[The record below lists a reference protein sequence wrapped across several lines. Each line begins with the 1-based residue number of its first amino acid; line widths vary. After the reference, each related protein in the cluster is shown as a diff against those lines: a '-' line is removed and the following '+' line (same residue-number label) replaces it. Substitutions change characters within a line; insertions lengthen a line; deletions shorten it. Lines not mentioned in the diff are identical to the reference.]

1 VSELTLRK
9 IENKIYDGG
18 KLSKDEEEHLLKR
31 IQDYWDNHPDVLDR
45 FPRWKKYIAWVA
57 GYQVYDYN
65 KISRKLVE
73 IPLDRKRKLIVNKL
87 KPYVRTLLSKL
98 TAEVPVYSVVPNTPD
113 DDDVKAARMASN
125 LVEGLSNKMNFDAV
139 TKDLKLWTIIC
150 NRAYLHVFWNE
161 EDRGIIDYR
170 KRPTKKAADAV
181 DTQPVPSEEEL
192 AGGLPSAE
200 EPTGPIEPVFD
211 EGDVAIEAVSPFQ
224 CRPDPLYQ
232 ERSKWRWFLYGD
244 EVDAEWVEEK
254 WDLKEGSLKEK
265 DSTQDDAYEL
275 TLQDEH
281 EVIVGSPSRGEDITG
296 RTVVLKEFWTKK
308 IYVFCTE
315 KKILQY
321 GVNDYGEIPFFDI
334 EDRIVPIDSYEKG
347 FTYNESLLKDA
358 IPIQREYNRQASI
371 MSQALDRAA
380 KLKVLTPLGS
390 LLSKKQWVND
400 YGVFIDYNR
409 NAGEPH
415 QMRME
420 PFPMEMPAYQANLE
434 REMEA
439 MVSLSPAS
447 FGRLPERASHASGTL
462 VSLLLEQDDVILNP
476 LLNLINNVMSKA
488 WSLALRLV
496 QENYDVPRYLKFTGR
511 NGEEDIEPFRGADLR
526 GNTDVQVVSQ
536 TGLPR
541 SRALRVEY
549 ILKLREAGLLTDDR
563 STLEMLEFG
572 NAGKIFTDE
581 MVHEKRAYRENT
593 LIEKT
598 PDITVEQVA
607 GWVYPLERH
616 DIHLKIH
623 LLDRLSVKYESY
635 NPNQKA
641 ACEQH
646 IRDTAAALTPP
657 PPAGTS
663 PNELQPPTG
672 PPAGAPTGAGGAP
685 PMGPETGPPEEMM

>member
-1 VSELTLRK
+1 MKELSIRK
-9 IENKIYDGG
+9 IEDKVYDGG
-18 KLSKDEEEHLLKR
+18 KLSESEEKFLLKKM
-31 IQDYWDNHPDVLDR
+31 QDYWDNHPDVLDR

-65 KISRKLVE
+65 KVAKKLVE
-73 IPLDRKRKLIVNKL
+73 VPLDRNRKLIVNKL
-87 KPYVRTLLSKL
+87 KPYVRTLLAKL
-98 TAEVPVYSVVPNTPD
+98 TAEVPIYSVVPNTPD
-113 DDDVKAARMASN
+113 DEDIKAARLGSS
-125 LVEGLSNKMNFDAV
+125 LVEGIANKLNFDAV
-139 TKDLKLWTIIC
+139 MKDLKLWTIIC
-150 NRAYLHVFWNE
+150 NRAYLHVFWND
-161 EDRGIIDYR
+161 EDKGIIDYR
-170 KRPTKKAADAV
+170 NRPVKKNADKI
-181 DTQPVPSEEEL
+181 DTMEVPSAEEL
-192 AGGLPSAE
+192 AGGLPGPDES
-200 EPTGPIEPVFD
+200 TGPMEPVYD

-254 WDLKEGSLKEK
+254 WGLKEGTLNEK
-265 DSTQDDAYEL
+265 DTTQEGAYDL
-275 TLQDEH
+275 TLQDES
-281 EVIVGSPSRGEDITG
+281 EVVLGVPSASEDIVG

-308 IYVFCTE
+308 IYVFSTE
-315 KKILQY
+315 REILQY
-321 GVNDYGEIPFFDI
+321 GINEYGEIPFFDI
-334 EDRIVPIDSYEKG
+334 EDRIIPIDSYEKG

-358 IPIQREYNRQASI
+358 IPLQREYNRQQSI
-371 MSQALDRAA
+371 MSQALDRAS

-415 QMRME
+415 QMKME
-420 PFPMEMPAYQANLE
+420 PFPMEMPAYKADLE
-434 REMEA
+434 RDMEG

-496 QENYDVPRYLKFTGR
+496 QENYDLARYLKFTGR
-511 NGEEDIEPFRGADLR
+511 NGEEDVASFKGADLR

-581 MVHEKRAYRENT
+581 MVHERRAHRENS
-593 LIEKT
+593 LIEKD
-598 PDITVEQVA
+598 PSINPEKVM

-623 LLDRLSVKYESY
+623 LNDRLSVKYESY
-635 NPNQKA
+635 NPGQKA
-641 ACEQH
+641 AAEQH
-646 IRDTAAALTPP
+646 IRDTAEALTPP
-657 PPAGTS
+657 PPPGTS
-663 PNELQPPTG
+663 PNEPSIPTG
-672 PPAGAPTGAGGAP
+672 PPAGAQVAPEPGDETETAP
-685 PMGPETGPPEEMM
+685 PGEF

>member
-1 VSELTLRK
+1 MTLRT
-9 IENKIYDGG
+9 IEDKIYEGG
-18 KLSKDEEEHLLKR
+18 TLKPDEEAFLLKR
-31 IQDYWDNHPDVLDR
+31 TQDYWDNHPDVLDR
-45 FPRWKKYIAWVA
+45 FPRWKKYIAWTA
-57 GYQVYDYN
+57 GYQIYDYN
-65 KISRKLVE
+65 KVSRKLVE
-73 IPLDRKRKLIVNKL
+73 IPLDRNRKLIINKL
-87 KPYVRTLLSKL
+87 KPYVRTLLAKL
-98 TAEVPVYSVVPNTPD
+98 TAEVPIYSVIPNTSD
-113 DDDVKAARMASN
+113 DDDVKAARMGSS
-125 LVEGLSNKMNFDAV
+125 LVEGLANKLNFDAV
-139 TKDLKLWTIIC
+139 MKDLKLWTILC

-161 EDRGIIDYR
+161 EDKGIIDYR
-170 KRPTKKAADAV
+170 KRPKKVTSEDKV
-181 DTQPVPSEEEL
+181 DTEAPPSPEVL
-192 AGGLPSAE
+192 AGGLPEASE
-200 EPTGPIEPVFD
+200 GPIEPVFD
-211 EGDVAIEAVSPFQ
+211 EGDVSIEAVSPFQ

-244 EVDAEWVEEK
+244 EVDAEWVEDK
-254 WDLKEGSLKEK
+254 WGLESGSLREK
-265 DSTQDDAYEL
+265 DTTQDDMYDL

-281 EVIVGSPSRGEDITG
+281 EVIIGNPGAQEDIVG
-296 RTVVLKEFWTKK
+296 RTVVLKEFWTRK

-321 GVNDYGEIPFFDI
+321 GINEYGEIPFFDI

-371 MSQALDRAA
+371 MSQALDRAS

-415 QMRME
+415 QMKME
-420 PFPMEMPAYQANLE
+420 PFPMEMPQYKADLE

-476 LLNLINNVMSKA
+476 LLNLINNIMSKA

-496 QENYDVPRYLKFTGR
+496 QENYDVARYLKFTGK
-511 NGEEDIEPFRGADLR
+511 NGEDDIAPFQGADLR
-526 GNTDVQVVSQ
+526 GNTDVQITSQ
-536 TGLPR
+536 SGLPR

-572 NAGKIFTDE
+572 NASKIFSDDL
-581 MVHEKRAYRENT
+581 VHEKRAYRENS
-593 LIEKT
+593 LIEKNLMIQ
-598 PDITVEQVA
+598 PEEVM

-616 DIHLKIH
+616 DIHLKVH
-623 LLDRLSVKYESY
+623 LLDRLSVKYEKY
-635 NPNQKA
+635 QPNQQA

-657 PPAGTS
+657 PPPGTS
-663 PNELQPPTG
+663 PNEPSIPTG
-672 PPAGAPTGAGGAP
+672 PPAGQPPTGMETAP
-685 PMGPETGPPEEMM
+685 PGMM

>member
-9 IENKIYDGG
+9 IEQKIYDGG
-18 KLSKDEEEHLLKR
+18 KLSSDEERHLLKR
-31 IQDYWDNHPDVLDR
+31 VSDYWDNHPDVMDR

-65 KISRKLVE
+65 KVSRKLVE
-73 IPLDRKRKLIVNKL
+73 IPLDRSRKLIINKL

-98 TAEVPVYSVVPNTPD
+98 TAEVPIYSVVPNTSD

-125 LVEGLSNKMNFDAV
+125 LVEGIANKVNFDAV
-139 TKDLKLWTIIC
+139 LKDLKLWTIIC

-161 EDRGIIDYR
+161 EDQGVIDYR
-170 KRPTKKAADAV
+170 QQPKKKQSDSV
-181 DTQPVPSEEEL
+181 DTAPVPSEEEL
-192 AGGLPSAE
+192 AGGMAPQE
-200 EPTGPIEPVFD
+200 ELGNFEPIFD
-211 EGDVAIEAVSPFQ
+211 EGDVNIEAVSPFQ

-254 WDLKEGSLKEK
+254 WGLKSGSLVEK
-265 DSTQDDAYEL
+265 NDTQDGAYDL

-281 EVIVGSPSRGEDITG
+281 ELVIGSPSRNDDITG

-308 IYVFCTE
+308 IYLFCTE
-315 KKILQY
+315 KKVLQY
-321 GVNDYGEIPFFDI
+321 GVNEYGEIPFFDI

-347 FTYNESLLKDA
+347 FNFNESLLKDA
-358 IPIQREYNRQASI
+358 IPVQREYNRQASI
-371 MSQALDRAA
+371 MSQALDRAS

-415 QMRME
+415 QMKME
-420 PFPMEMPAYQANLE
+420 PFPMEMPAYKADLE
-434 REMEA
+434 REMEG

-496 QENYDVPRYLKFTGR
+496 QENYAVPRYLKFTGK
-511 NGEEDIEPFRGADLR
+511 NGEEDIAPFKGADLR

-581 MVHEKRAYRENT
+581 MVHEKRAYRENS
-593 LIEKT
+593 LIEKN
-598 PDITVEQVA
+598 PNITVEEVQ

-616 DIHLKIH
+616 DVHLKIH
-623 LLDRLSVKYESY
+623 LLDRLSVKYEKY
-635 NPNQKA
+635 TPGQKA
-641 ACEQH
+641 ASEQH
-646 IRDTAAALTPP
+646 IRDTSAALTPP
-657 PPAGTS
+657 PPSGTS
-663 PNELQPPTG
+663 PNEPSIPTG
-672 PPAGAPTGAGGAP
+672 PPAGAPPMPGEMEIPEGMETAP
-685 PMGPETGPPEEMM
+685 PGMM